1 MPHIIPLAR
10 PRVWYGYKVVP
21 IQFDPLPSFA
31 GMLSPFIS
39 AILGLWPPPR
49 KAILPGKLVYIQD
62 GYRKPSPEEL
72 VDLVIERH
80 AARVSKHSLSGGD
93 ESFFVADLGQVERQH
108 RRWTQSLPKVRPYYG
123 TFN

>member
-1 MPHIIPLAR
+1 
-10 PRVWYGYKVVP
+10 
-21 IQFDPLPSFA
+21 
-31 GMLSPFIS
+31 MLSPFFS
-39 AILGLWPPPR
+39 AILGLWPAPR
-49 KAILPGKLVYIQD
+49 EAILPEKIPHSQE